1 MGKETLLSK
10 INFEVVWR
18 WKRKLASELVQ
29 KQWGGTTVFWNMLQR
44 SLLEFKRAVQTG
56 LLCLCPTESMW
67 QGFKSITE
75 AEVDADYYQSLVIWL
90 YKMISLNWED
100 EKQLFRKFTCELT
113 QLIFTI
119 WFNLREKKK
128 GVDQW
133 ELQAESEDVCGLDH
147 GSNPVPINKVF
158 RILLANHSGHWFFIL
173 FASTK

>member
-75 AEVDADYYQSLVIWL
+75 AEVDADYYQSLLIWL
-90 YKMISLNWED
+90 YKMISHSTEKMKSNYFGNLPVNSLNSSLQSD
-100 EKQLFRKFTCELT
+100 
-113 QLIFTI
+113 LI
-119 WFNLREKKK
+119 LEKKRREWTNESCRQK
-128 GVDQW
+128 VKTCVDWITEVIQ
-133 ELQAESEDVCGLDH
+133 
-147 GSNPVPINKVF
+147 F
-158 RILLANHSGHWFFIL
+158 R
-173 FASTK
+173 STRYLGYC